1 MRKKSEEQPAD
12 KGSLASGRSKNFR
25 FTKAERLL
33 KRREFL
39 AVSRNYKQRINTDHF
54 LFLLKP
60 NQLPQTRLGIIASK
74 KVGSAVRRNRV
85 KRIIREFFRINKHLL
100 PPRQDLL
107 VIVHRGA
114 GDVDTGLLNQEL
126 ESLIEGALNPKNDH

>member
-1 MRKKSEEQPAD
+1 MGKKSEEQPLD
-12 KGSLASGRSKNFR
+12 EGHLVSERLKSFR

-39 AVSRNYKQRINTDHF
+39 AVSRNYKQRIKTDNF

-114 GDVDTGLLNQEL
+114 GDVDGGVLKQEL
-126 ESLIEGALNPKNDH
+126 EGLIEGAPNPKNGR